1 MAIGIIKYYKYNAKY
16 RKFWKYRINLN
27 KNMGYRYKETGLKV

>member
-1 MAIGIIKYYKYNAKY
+1 MAIGIIKYYKYNA
-16 RKFWKYRINLN
+16 KYRINLN